1 LLGRAVF
8 DVQDV
13 LGTKNRVKARRLRKG
28 GV

>member
-1 LLGRAVF
+1 VF